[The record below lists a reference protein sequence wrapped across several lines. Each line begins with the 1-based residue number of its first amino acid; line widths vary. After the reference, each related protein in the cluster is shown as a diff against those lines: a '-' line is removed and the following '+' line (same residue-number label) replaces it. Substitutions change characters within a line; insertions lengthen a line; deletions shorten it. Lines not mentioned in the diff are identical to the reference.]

1 MQVRSVTSIDV
12 RACYE
17 GSPTRSTGSTGTYS
31 TRTVRMG
38 IELSLFVIR
47 YEGTFVLSYIHT
59 VRKYG
64 NRYARVCIISYLRTK

>member
-47 YEGTFVLSYIHT
+47 YEGTSKYFRTFVHT
-59 VRKYG
+59 NCTEVRK
-64 NRYARVCIISYLRTK
+64 

>member
-17 GSPTRSTGSTGTYS
+17 GSPTRSNGSTGTYS

-38 IELSLFVIR
+38 IDYRAQSFCNQIR
-47 YEGTFVLSYIHT
+47 RYFKVLSYFRT
-59 VRKYG
+59 YKLYGSTKVRK
-64 NRYARVCIISYLRTK
+64 